1 LTDKGLAPGSAQ
13 LGNYIDMKQ
22 HQPSGTLE
30 IMSGI
35 SSPQLL
41 ERGSCKGRHVLSNDV
56 ADGKRPPVIKS
67 TTDIITISSQTDGN
81 KKQSADEPY
90 KNDKTTVNRQQQ
102 TLLFF
107 L

>member
-56 ADGKRPPVIKS
+56 ADGKRPPGTRITAVIPVV
-67 TTDIITISSQTDGN
+67 TH
-81 KKQSADEPY
+81 DEHMTFRKALQEY
-90 KNDKTTVNRQQQ
+90 E
-102 TLLFF
+102 
-107 L
+107 

>member
-1 LTDKGLAPGSAQ
+1 MTDKGLAPGSAQ

-41 ERGSCKGRHVLSNDV
+41 ERGSFKGRHVPSNDV

-67 TTDIITISSQTDGN
+67 TTDIITISSQIDGN
-81 KKQSADEPY
+81 KKYADQPY